1 MKERAEIPEWEVT
14 IDAEGRVSFAHPKQA
29 RAWLKH
35 KHAGEV
41 LVAQFY
47 PHRTKRSDRQ
57 NRGGHALFSEWL
69 RHKEGWTLGS
79 LKLYALGQCFGYL
92 EVAHPVT
99 GEVLL
104 FPAKPHTSE
113 LSMGEFCEL
122 IEWILEHAAEE
133 DGVALVAP
141 DEYRR
146 QREALAKREARKA
159 MREVA

>member
-1 MKERAEIPEWEVT
+1 MTSDVPEWDLAV
-14 IDAEGRVSFAHPKQA
+14 DAQGRLTFAHPAQA
-29 RAWLKH
+29 
-35 KHAGEV
+35 HAYLRGQFKGQHIV
-41 LVAQFY
+41 GKFY
-47 PHRTKRSDRQ
+47 PHRAERSARQ

-159 MREVA
+159 IREVA